1 MSAGA
6 IIPCYNVKREYI
18 SGVLDSVLAQTF
30 EDYEVILVDDGSLEE
45 YRKSLEDAAQM
56 DRRIRMSCRKT
67 VTGWSPTSSAR
78 PATSMTEC
86 ISGAR
91 HTAGSYGARQ
101 RLRPGFRRGV
111 SIGEDILWNLA
122 LLKNT
127 RNQRLGPYVEQA
139 PWDLLSKRR
148 KDLSVPGSAI
158 SSRF

>member
-45 YRKSLEDAAQM
+45 YRKILEDAAQM
-56 DRRIRMSCRKT
+56 DRRIIRREAALKT
-67 VTGWSPTSSAR
+67 R
-78 PATSMTEC
+78 FQE
-86 ISGAR
+86 
-91 HTAGSYGARQ
+91 
-101 RLRPGFRRGV
+101 GV

-122 LLKNT
+122 LLKNI

>member
-45 YRKSLEDAAQM
+45 YRKILEDAAQM
-56 DRRIRMSCRKT
+56 DRRIRICS
-67 VTGWSPTSSAR
+67 
-78 PATSMTEC
+78 
-86 ISGAR
+86 
-91 HTAGSYGARQ
+91 
-101 RLRPGFRRGV
+101 
-111 SIGEDILWNLA
+111 
-122 LLKNT
+122 
-127 RNQRLGPYVEQA
+127 QA